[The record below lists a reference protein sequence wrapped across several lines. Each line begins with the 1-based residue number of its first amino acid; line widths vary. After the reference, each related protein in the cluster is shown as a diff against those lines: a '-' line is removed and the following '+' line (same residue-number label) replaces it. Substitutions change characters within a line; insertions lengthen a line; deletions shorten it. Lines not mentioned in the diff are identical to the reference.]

1 MSREPEPRR
10 RDTVAALDEHGHRLA
25 IYPAEVRGKYT
36 RLRMWLHGGLI
47 LFYLLLPWV
56 RIKGMP
62 AVLLDVSERRFVLL
76 GTQFWAFDAPLLF
89 FILALVVF
97 GLFFATALWGR
108 VWCGYA
114 CPQTVFVEAM
124 FRRLEGWI
132 EGPAAVRRR
141 RDAERE
147 GSADWMIRKLV
158 KWPLFA
164 ALSVAIALS
173 FLAYFIGSE
182 GVMRVIQHPTSVS
195 SKLGGVL
202 AVVSA
207 IILVDFGY
215 LREQFCIIACP
226 YGRFQSVL
234 MDRHSPILAY
244 EPGRG
249 EPRGKGDGAGD
260 CIDCNRCVQVC
271 PTGIDIRNGLQMEC
285 IACAA
290 CADACDEVMD
300 KLKRPRGLVGYS
312 TEAERSGQPRRPLRT
327 RTLVYGSVLGVL
339 TLGLTGALLTRSDL
353 DILSLRGLEAPY
365 QEVKG
370 AQGDLVINHLRFD
383 LTNLVPRPR
392 TIRMGLPRELSAQGF
407 AVVTATNPV
416 ALAPAKMARTDVFIT
431 FPKSA
436 LVRGKVKGT
445 MEFLEGDRVVERREL
460 TLVGPFN

>member
-1 MSREPEPRR
+1 MSREVDPRR
-10 RDTVAALDEHGHRLA
+10 RDTVAALDEFGHRLA
-25 IYPAEVRGKYT
+25 LYPAEVRGRYT
-36 RLRMWLHGGLI
+36 LIRTWLHSGLI
-47 LFYLLLPWV
+47 VFYLLLPWV

-62 AVLLDVSERRFVLL
+62 AVLLHVSERRFVLL

-97 GLFFATALWGR
+97 GLFFVTALWGR

-114 CPQTVFVEAM
+114 CPQTVFVEAL

-132 EGPAAVRRR
+132 EGSAAERRR
-141 RDAERE
+141 RDRDQV
-147 GSADWMIRKLV
+147 GSADWLLRKLV
-158 KWPLFA
+158 KWPLFVI
-164 ALSVAIALS
+164 LSVAIALS

-182 GVMRVIQHPTSVS
+182 GVMQVIRNPASLS
-195 SKLGGVL
+195 SGLTAVL
-202 AVVSA
+202 VVVSA
-207 IILVDFGY
+207 VILVDFGY

-244 EPGRG
+244 APGRG

-260 CIDCNRCVQVC
+260 CVDCHRCVQVC
-271 PTGIDIRNGLQMEC
+271 PTGIDIRHGLQMEC

-300 KLKRPRGLVGYS
+300 KLNRPRGLVGYS
-312 TEAERSGQPRRPLRT
+312 TEAERAGQQRRPWRT
-327 RTLVYGSVLGVL
+327 RTILYGGVLGVL
-339 TLGLTGALLTRSDL
+339 SIGLTVALLTRSDL

-370 AQGDLVINHLRFD
+370 PQGDLVINHLRFH
-383 LTNLVPRPR
+383 LTNLVPRSR
-392 TIRMGLPRELSAQGF
+392 SIRMALPRELTSRGF
-407 AVVTATNPV
+407 SVVTATNPL

-431 FPKSA
+431 FPKNA
-436 LVRGKVKGT
+436 LVRGKVMGT
-445 MEFLEGDRVVERREL
+445 MEFLEGERVVERREM